1 MWRWRVN
8 RKNPGLAEEPKPISK
23 EEERSFYLYAALSWS
38 LAASL
43 YTIYAFWKGNPHTQE
58 TALLGWFLATW
69 SWGYWLYERRKANRH
84 RLSKP

>member
-23 EEERSFYLYAALSWS
+23 EEERSFYLYTALSWS
-38 LAASL
+38 LVASL

-58 TALLGWFLATW
+58 IALLGWFLATW